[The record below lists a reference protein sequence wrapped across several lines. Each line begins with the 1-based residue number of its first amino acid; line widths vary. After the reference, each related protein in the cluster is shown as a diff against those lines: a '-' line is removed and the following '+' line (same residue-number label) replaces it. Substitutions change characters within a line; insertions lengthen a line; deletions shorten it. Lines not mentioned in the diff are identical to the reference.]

1 MPVRIAASIL
11 NADFARLGQQVAEVE
26 AAGVEMIHA
35 DVMDGHFVRNIS
47 FGAAAVSAIRRS
59 TRLPLD
65 VHLMISEPDLFLA
78 DFVQAGADYLT
89 VHVETCPDA
98 RRTLDEIRRLG
109 ARPGITLNPDT
120 PAESVYDLLPLVD
133 IVLLMTVHPGWGGQP
148 FQESVL
154 PKITRIRR
162 WLAER
167 ELRAE
172 VQVDG
177 GINAVTAPRAIAA
190 GANNL
195 VVGSAIFR
203 HAEGIREG
211 VLEIAHS
218 IPV

>member
-177 GINAVTAPRAIAA
+177 GINAVTAPRAVAA

>member
-26 AAGVEMIHA
+26 AAGVDMIHA

-47 FGAAAVSAIRRS
+47 FGAAAVAAIRRS

-89 VHVETCPDA
+89 VHVEICADA

-133 IVLLMTVHPGWGGQP
+133 IVLLMTVNPGWGGQP

-177 GINAVTAPRAIAA
+177 GINMATAPRVVAA
-190 GANNL
+190 GADNL
-195 VVGSAIFR
+195 VVGSAIFG
-203 HAEGIREG
+203 HAGGIREG
-211 VLEIAHS
+211 VLEVAHS
-218 IPV
+218 IAA

>member
-133 IVLLMTVHPGWGGQP
+133 MVLLMTVQPGWGGQP

-177 GINAVTAPRAIAA
+177 GINAVTAPRAVAA

>member
-133 IVLLMTVHPGWGGQP
+133 MVLLMTVQPGWGGQP

-177 GINAVTAPRAIAA
+177 GINAVTAPRVVAA

>member
-11 NADFARLGQQVAEVE
+11 NADFAQLGQQVAEVE
-26 AAGVEMIHA
+26 AAGVDMIHA
-35 DVMDGHFVRNIS
+35 DVMDGHFVPSIS
-47 FGAAAVSAIRRS
+47 FGAAAVAAIRRS

-65 VHLMISEPDLFLA
+65 VHLMISEPDQFLA

-98 RRTLDEIRRLG
+98 RQTLDEIRRLG

-120 PAESVYDLLPLVD
+120 PAESVYDLLSLVD

-177 GINAVTAPRAIAA
+177 GINAATAPRAVAA
-190 GANNL
+190 GASNL

-203 HAEGIREG
+203 HPGGIREG
-211 VLEIAHS
+211 VLQVARS
-218 IPV
+218 ISG

>member
-11 NADFARLGQQVAEVE
+11 NADFARLGEQVAEVE
-26 AAGVEMIHA
+26 AAGVDSIHA

-47 FGAAAVSAIRRS
+47 FGAAAVAAIRRS

-65 VHLMISEPDLFLA
+65 VHLMISEPDTFLA
-78 DFVQAGADYLT
+78 DFVNAGADFVT

-98 RRTLDEIRRLG
+98 RRTVDQIRKLG

-133 IVLLMTVHPGWGGQP
+133 VVLLMTVNPGWGGQP
-148 FQESVL
+148 FQDSVL

-162 WLAER
+162 WLTER
-167 ELRAE
+167 ELLAE

-177 GINAVTAPRAIAA
+177 GINAVTAPRVVAA
-190 GANNL
+190 GAGNL

-203 HAEGIREG
+203 NAGGIRQG
-211 VLEIAHS
+211 VSELARS
-218 IPV
+218 ITG

>member
-26 AAGVEMIHA
+26 AAGVDMIHA

-47 FGAAAVSAIRRS
+47 FGAAAVEAIRRS

-89 VHVETCPDA
+89 VHVEICPDA
-98 RRTLDEIRRLG
+98 RRTLEEIRRLG

-133 IVLLMTVHPGWGGQP
+133 IVLVMTVNPGWGGQP

-162 WLAER
+162 WLSER

-177 GINAVTAPRAIAA
+177 GIDTATAPRVVAA
-190 GANNL
+190 GADIL

-203 HAEGIREG
+203 HDGGIREG
-211 VLEIAHS
+211 VLQVAHS
-218 IPV
+218 IAA